1 MLTQTKDVSARRQAM
16 RERVKAASGGFPP
29 AWKPEPEDLL
39 EGVLVRYE
47 HFTGNTK
54 ATPCDVAIIAD
65 TATEAEVAVFIR
77 NAILVDCFKRLRP
90 RPGEFVVLRF
100 LGKSTTSR
108 ANLRTCGCWTS
119 TGTRT
124 RLSRSCRRSTSS
136 PTATTMARTSRTTR
150 PMRRRSR
157 RFEGG
162 AEPDG
167 REDGGD

>member
-1 MLTQTKDVSARRQAM
+1 MVTQAQDVSSRRQAM

-39 EGVLVRYE
+39 EGALVRYE

-90 RPGEFVVLRF
+90 RPGEFVFLRF

-108 ANLRTCGCWTS
+108 ANLWVLDVDRDPDETES
-119 TGTRT
+119 FV
-124 RLSRSCRRSTSS
+124 
-136 PTATTMARTSRTTR
+136 PTFDVV
-150 PMRRRSR
+150 PDLDND
-157 RFEGG
+157 G
-162 AEPDG
+162 ADVTDHAADEEEPPF
-167 REDGGD
+167 